1 MLGLCM
7 YQARAFPVLLTGICQ
22 DHPRWRMI
30 FVGQLMNCGREF
42 LFFFVSLS
50 LINRKVSKEVVRTRA
65 EQSYH
70 LTCIFA
76 LQTWKESVGTTGP
89 NCIILS
95 CQMLFAVH
103 AFPLEGRL
111 ANIHVRQGLLQRHC
125 PISISLEVSEFRM
138 VLKCWGR

>member
-1 MLGLCM
+1 MEGN
-7 YQARAFPVLLTGICQ
+7 
-22 DHPRWRMI
+22 
-30 FVGQLMNCGREF
+30 FVFFCF
-42 LFFFVSLS
+42 LEL
-50 LINRKVSKEVVRTRA
+50 NRKVSKEVVRTRA

-70 LTCIFA
+70 LSCIFA

-111 ANIHVRQGLLQRHC
+111 ANIHVRQG
-125 PISISLEVSEFRM
+125 ISLEVSEFRM
-138 VLKCWGR
+138 VLKC

>member
-1 MLGLCM
+1 MHVPGSGIPSVVVDRDM
-7 YQARAFPVLLTGICQ
+7 PGPPPVKDDFCR
-22 DHPRWRMI
+22 P
-30 FVGQLMNCGREF
+30 LMNCGREF
-42 LFFFVSLS
+42 CIFFL
-50 LINRKVSKEVVRTRA
+50 LELNRKVSKEVVRTRA

-70 LTCIFA
+70 LSYIFA

-111 ANIHVRQGLLQRHC
+111 ANIHVRQGLL
-125 PISISLEVSEFRM
+125 
-138 VLKCWGR
+138 